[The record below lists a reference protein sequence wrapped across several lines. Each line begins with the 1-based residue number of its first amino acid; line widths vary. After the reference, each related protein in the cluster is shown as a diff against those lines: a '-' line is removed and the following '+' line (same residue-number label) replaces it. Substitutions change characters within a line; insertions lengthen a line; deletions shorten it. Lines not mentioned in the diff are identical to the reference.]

1 MLAVASLKRSL
12 EFDPVEQGVKRK
24 RAEMKLSPPSSP
36 SSSSSTTT
44 TFPMNTNPL
53 SPSKQQQQQQQQ
65 SIFTSS
71 PNKNQSLVF
80 KKPCS
85 LTALTS
91 SSSTTD
97 DIPMFT
103 YTQTAQM
110 CARLLREQD
119 RSIREQ
125 YTHDSVHK
133 DQSKRQQHRL
143 FHFVIRVVI
152 LANEFTSVL
161 HLSLFLLRLIK
172 YYPNITNQ
180 ASIPS
185 RIYYFYRLTILK
197 VLFYA
202 NGKAKSFVLMKY
214 VIQHLFFNGIHD
226 FHSKVH

>member
-36 SSSSSTTT
+36 ISSSSSSTTT
-44 TFPMNTNPL
+44 FTMNTNSL
-53 SPSKQQQQQQQQ
+53 SPTKQQQQQQ

-91 SSSTTD
+91 STTTTTD
-97 DIPMFT
+97 DIPMLT

-119 RSIREQ
+119 RSLREQ
-125 YTHDSVHK
+125 YEQILSTKLTEQYDTFVRYTHDSVHK
-133 DQSKRQQHRL
+133 DQSKQQRL
-143 FHFVIRVVI
+143 FHFGQQQ
-152 LANEFTSVL
+152 E
-161 HLSLFLLRLIK
+161 
-172 YYPNITNQ
+172 TNNTPTV
-180 ASIPS
+180 AFS
-185 RIYYFYRLTILK
+185 
-197 VLFYA
+197 
-202 NGKAKSFVLMKY
+202 Y
-214 VIQHLFFNGIHD
+214 V
-226 FHSKVH
+226 S

>member
-36 SSSSSTTT
+36 ISSSTTT
-44 TFPMNTNPL
+44 TTFTTNSNPL
-53 SPSKQQQQQQQQ
+53 SPSKQQ
-65 SIFTSS
+65 SIFNSS

-91 SSSTTD
+91 SSSTTE

-103 YTQTAQM
+103 YTQAAQM

-125 YTHDSVHK
+125 YEQILSTKLTEQYDTFVRYTHDSVHK
-133 DQSKRQQHRL
+133 DQSKQHRL
-143 FHFVIRVVI
+143 FHFGQQQES
-152 LANEFTSVL
+152 NNNHNNNTSTVAF
-161 HLSLFLLRLIK
+161 S
-172 YYPNITNQ
+172 
-180 ASIPS
+180 
-185 RIYYFYRLTILK
+185 
-197 VLFYA
+197 
-202 NGKAKSFVLMKY
+202 Y
-214 VIQHLFFNGIHD
+214 V
-226 FHSKVH
+226 S

>member
-1 MLAVASLKRSL
+1 MNNN
-12 EFDPVEQGVKRK
+12 
-24 RAEMKLSPPSSP
+24 PSSP
-36 SSSSSTTT
+36 S
-44 TFPMNTNPL
+44 
-53 SPSKQQQQQQQQ
+53 KQQQQQQQ

-125 YTHDSVHK
+125 YEQILSNKLTEQYDTFVRYTHDSVHK
-133 DQSKRQQHRL
+133 DQSKQQRL
-143 FHFVIRVVI
+143 FHFGQQQ
-152 LANEFTSVL
+152 E
-161 HLSLFLLRLIK
+161 
-172 YYPNITNQ
+172 TNNTPTV
-180 ASIPS
+180 AFS
-185 RIYYFYRLTILK
+185 
-197 VLFYA
+197 
-202 NGKAKSFVLMKY
+202 Y
-214 VIQHLFFNGIHD
+214 V
-226 FHSKVH
+226 S

>member
-36 SSSSSTTT
+36 ISSSSSSTTT
-44 TFPMNTNPL
+44 FTMNTNSL
-53 SPSKQQQQQQQQ
+53 SPTKQQQQQQQ

-91 SSSTTD
+91 STTTTD
-97 DIPMFT
+97 DIPMLT

-119 RSIREQ
+119 RSLREQ
-125 YTHDSVHK
+125 YEQILSTKLTEQYDTFVRYTHDSVHK
-133 DQSKRQQHRL
+133 DQSKQQRL
-143 FHFVIRVVI
+143 FHFGQQQ
-152 LANEFTSVL
+152 E
-161 HLSLFLLRLIK
+161 
-172 YYPNITNQ
+172 TNNTPTV
-180 ASIPS
+180 AFS
-185 RIYYFYRLTILK
+185 
-197 VLFYA
+197 
-202 NGKAKSFVLMKY
+202 Y
-214 VIQHLFFNGIHD
+214 V
-226 FHSKVH
+226 S

>member
-36 SSSSSTTT
+36 ISSSTTT
-44 TFPMNTNPL
+44 FTTNPS
-53 SPSKQQQQQQQQ
+53 SPSKQQQ

-71 PNKNQSLVF
+71 PNKNQSLVL

-85 LTALTS
+85 LTALAS

-125 YTHDSVHK
+125 YEQLLSNKLTEQYDTFVRYTHDSVHK
-133 DQSKRQQHRL
+133 DQSKQQPQQQHRL
-143 FHFVIRVVI
+143 FHFGQQQES
-152 LANEFTSVL
+152 NNTS
-161 HLSLFLLRLIK
+161 SAAF
-172 YYPNITNQ
+172 
-180 ASIPS
+180 S
-185 RIYYFYRLTILK
+185 
-197 VLFYA
+197 
-202 NGKAKSFVLMKY
+202 Y
-214 VIQHLFFNGIHD
+214 V
-226 FHSKVH
+226 S

>member
-36 SSSSSTTT
+36 VSSSSTTFT
-44 TFPMNTNPL
+44 NNTNPS
-53 SPSKQQQQQQQQ
+53 SPSKQQQ

-71 PNKNQSLVF
+71 PSKNASLVL

-85 LTALTS
+85 LTALNSTS
-91 SSSTTD
+91 STTATTD

-125 YTHDSVHK
+125 YEQLLSTKLTEQYDTFVRYTHDSVHK
-133 DQSKRQQHRL
+133 DQSKQHRL
-143 FHFVIRVVI
+143 FSFGQ
-152 LANEFTSVL
+152 
-161 HLSLFLLRLIK
+161 K
-172 YYPNITNQ
+172 QDTNNT
-180 ASIPS
+180 ATAAFS
-185 RIYYFYRLTILK
+185 
-197 VLFYA
+197 
-202 NGKAKSFVLMKY
+202 Y
-214 VIQHLFFNGIHD
+214 V
-226 FHSKVH
+226 S

>member
-36 SSSSSTTT
+36 ISSSSSSTTT
-44 TFPMNTNPL
+44 TFTTNTNPL
-53 SPSKQQQQQQQQ
+53 SPSKQQQQQQ

-91 SSSTTD
+91 STTTTTTD

-103 YTQTAQM
+103 YTQAAQM

-125 YTHDSVHK
+125 YEQLLSNKLTEQYDTFVRYTHDSVHK
-133 DQSKRQQHRL
+133 DRTKQHHRL
-143 FHFVIRVVI
+143 FHFGQQQET
-152 LANEFTSVL
+152 NNNNNNNTSTVAF
-161 HLSLFLLRLIK
+161 S
-172 YYPNITNQ
+172 
-180 ASIPS
+180 
-185 RIYYFYRLTILK
+185 
-197 VLFYA
+197 
-202 NGKAKSFVLMKY
+202 Y
-214 VIQHLFFNGIHD
+214 V
-226 FHSKVH
+226 S

>member
-36 SSSSSTTT
+36 ISSSSSSSTTFT
-44 TFPMNTNPL
+44 MNNNPS
-53 SPSKQQQQQQQQ
+53 SPSKQQQQQQQ

-125 YTHDSVHK
+125 YEQILSNKLTEQYDTFVRYTHDSVHK
-133 DQSKRQQHRL
+133 DQSKQQRL
-143 FHFVIRVVI
+143 FHFGQQQ
-152 LANEFTSVL
+152 E
-161 HLSLFLLRLIK
+161 
-172 YYPNITNQ
+172 TNNTPTV
-180 ASIPS
+180 AFS
-185 RIYYFYRLTILK
+185 
-197 VLFYA
+197 
-202 NGKAKSFVLMKY
+202 Y
-214 VIQHLFFNGIHD
+214 V
-226 FHSKVH
+226 S

>member
-36 SSSSSTTT
+36 ISSSSSSTTT
-44 TFPMNTNPL
+44 FTINTNPS
-53 SPSKQQQQQQQQ
+53 SPSKQQQQQQQ

-91 SSSTTD
+91 SSSTTTTD

-125 YTHDSVHK
+125 YEQLLSTKLTEQYDTFVRYTHDSVHK
-133 DQSKRQQHRL
+133 DQSKQQKQRL
-143 FHFVIRVVI
+143 FHFGQQQ
-152 LANEFTSVL
+152 E
-161 HLSLFLLRLIK
+161 
-172 YYPNITNQ
+172 TNNTPTV
-180 ASIPS
+180 AFS
-185 RIYYFYRLTILK
+185 
-197 VLFYA
+197 
-202 NGKAKSFVLMKY
+202 Y
-214 VIQHLFFNGIHD
+214 V
-226 FHSKVH
+226 S

>member
-24 RAEMKLSPPSSP
+24 RAEMKLSPPASP
-36 SSSSSTTT
+36 ISSTTATFT
-44 TFPMNTNPL
+44 TNTNPL

-71 PNKNQSLVF
+71 PNKNQSLIF

-125 YTHDSVHK
+125 YEQLLSTKLTEQYDTFVRYTHDSVHK
-133 DQSKRQQHRL
+133 EQSKQQHRL
-143 FHFVIRVVI
+143 FHFGQQQET
-152 LANEFTSVL
+152 NNNTSTVAF
-161 HLSLFLLRLIK
+161 S
-172 YYPNITNQ
+172 
-180 ASIPS
+180 
-185 RIYYFYRLTILK
+185 
-197 VLFYA
+197 
-202 NGKAKSFVLMKY
+202 Y
-214 VIQHLFFNGIHD
+214 V
-226 FHSKVH
+226 S

>member
-36 SSSSSTTT
+36 SSSPSTTTTT

-53 SPSKQQQQQQQQ
+53 SPSKQQQ

-91 SSSTTD
+91 SSSSSSSSTTD
-97 DIPMFT
+97 DIPMLT

-119 RSIREQ
+119 QSIREQ
-125 YTHDSVHK
+125 YEQLLSTKLTEQYDTFVRYTHDSVHK

-143 FHFVIRVVI
+143 FHFGQQQEK
-152 LANEFTSVL
+152 N
-161 HLSLFLLRLIK
+161 
-172 YYPNITNQ
+172 N
-180 ASIPS
+180 ASTVAFS
-185 RIYYFYRLTILK
+185 
-197 VLFYA
+197 
-202 NGKAKSFVLMKY
+202 Y
-214 VIQHLFFNGIHD
+214 V
-226 FHSKVH
+226 S

>member
-36 SSSSSTTT
+36 ISSSS
-44 TFPMNTNPL
+44 
-53 SPSKQQQQQQQQ
+53 KQQQ

-71 PNKNQSLVF
+71 PTKNQSLVF

-125 YTHDSVHK
+125 YEQLLSNKLTEQYDTFVRYTHDSVHK
-133 DQSKRQQHRL
+133 DQSKQQHRL
-143 FHFVIRVVI
+143 FHFGQQQ
-152 LANEFTSVL
+152 E
-161 HLSLFLLRLIK
+161 
-172 YYPNITNQ
+172 TNNTPTV
-180 ASIPS
+180 AFS
-185 RIYYFYRLTILK
+185 
-197 VLFYA
+197 
-202 NGKAKSFVLMKY
+202 Y
-214 VIQHLFFNGIHD
+214 V
-226 FHSKVH
+226 S

>member
-36 SSSSSTTT
+36 ISSSSTTSTFT
-44 TFPMNTNPL
+44 TNTTPS
-53 SPSKQQQQQQQQ
+53 SPSKQQQQQQ

-91 SSSTTD
+91 TSSSTTD

-125 YTHDSVHK
+125 YEQLLSNKLTEQYDTFVRYTHDSVHK
-133 DQSKRQQHRL
+133 DQSKQQQHRL
-143 FHFVIRVVI
+143 FHFGQQQ
-152 LANEFTSVL
+152 E
-161 HLSLFLLRLIK
+161 
-172 YYPNITNQ
+172 TNNTPTV
-180 ASIPS
+180 AFSYIS
-185 RIYYFYRLTILK
+185 
-197 VLFYA
+197 
-202 NGKAKSFVLMKY
+202 
-214 VIQHLFFNGIHD
+214 
-226 FHSKVH
+226 

>member
-36 SSSSSTTT
+36 ISSSSTTS
-44 TFPMNTNPL
+44 TFTMNTTPL
-53 SPSKQQQQQQQQ
+53 SPSKQQQQQ

-71 PNKNQSLVF
+71 PNKNSSFVF

-91 SSSTTD
+91 TSSSTTD

-125 YTHDSVHK
+125 YEQLLSNKLTEQYDQFVRYTHDSVHK
-133 DQSKRQQHRL
+133 DQSKQQPRL
-143 FHFVIRVVI
+143 FHFGQQQ
-152 LANEFTSVL
+152 E
-161 HLSLFLLRLIK
+161 
-172 YYPNITNQ
+172 TNNTPTV
-180 ASIPS
+180 AFSYIS
-185 RIYYFYRLTILK
+185 
-197 VLFYA
+197 
-202 NGKAKSFVLMKY
+202 
-214 VIQHLFFNGIHD
+214 
-226 FHSKVH
+226 

>member
-36 SSSSSTTT
+36 ISSSTTT
-44 TFPMNTNPL
+44 TTFTTNSNPL
-53 SPSKQQQQQQQQ
+53 SPSKQQ
-65 SIFTSS
+65 SIFNSS

-91 SSSTTD
+91 SSSTTE

-103 YTQTAQM
+103 YTQAAQM

-133 DQSKRQQHRL
+133 DQSKQHRL
-143 FHFVIRVVI
+143 FHFGQQQES
-152 LANEFTSVL
+152 NNNHNNNTSTVAF
-161 HLSLFLLRLIK
+161 S
-172 YYPNITNQ
+172 
-180 ASIPS
+180 
-185 RIYYFYRLTILK
+185 
-197 VLFYA
+197 
-202 NGKAKSFVLMKY
+202 Y
-214 VIQHLFFNGIHD
+214 V
-226 FHSKVH
+226 S

>member
-36 SSSSSTTT
+36 SSSSSTTA

-53 SPSKQQQQQQQQ
+53 SPSKQQQQQQQQQQQ

-91 SSSTTD
+91 SSSPTTD
-97 DIPMFT
+97 DIPMLT

-143 FHFVIRVVI
+143 FHFGQQQEK
-152 LANEFTSVL
+152 NNTSTVAF
-161 HLSLFLLRLIK
+161 S
-172 YYPNITNQ
+172 
-180 ASIPS
+180 
-185 RIYYFYRLTILK
+185 
-197 VLFYA
+197 
-202 NGKAKSFVLMKY
+202 Y
-214 VIQHLFFNGIHD
+214 V
-226 FHSKVH
+226 S

>member
-24 RAEMKLSPPSSP
+24 RAEMKLSPPASP
-36 SSSSSTTT
+36 ISSTTATFT
-44 TFPMNTNPL
+44 TNTNPL
-53 SPSKQQQQQQQQ
+53 SPSKQQQQQQQQQ

-71 PNKNQSLVF
+71 PNKNQSLIF

-85 LTALTS
+85 LTALTSS

-133 DQSKRQQHRL
+133 EQSKQQHRL
-143 FHFVIRVVI
+143 FHFGQQQET
-152 LANEFTSVL
+152 NNNTSTVAF
-161 HLSLFLLRLIK
+161 S
-172 YYPNITNQ
+172 
-180 ASIPS
+180 
-185 RIYYFYRLTILK
+185 
-197 VLFYA
+197 
-202 NGKAKSFVLMKY
+202 Y
-214 VIQHLFFNGIHD
+214 V
-226 FHSKVH
+226 S